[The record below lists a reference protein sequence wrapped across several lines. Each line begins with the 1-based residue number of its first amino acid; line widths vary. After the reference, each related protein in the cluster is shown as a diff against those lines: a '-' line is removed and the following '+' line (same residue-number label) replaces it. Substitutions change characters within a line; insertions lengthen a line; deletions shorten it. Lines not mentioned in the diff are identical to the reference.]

1 MFDFR
6 FTFVGF
12 DSEIHIFVGDCSD
25 EQVALETI
33 DDARLINLGVVA
45 PALAMTRCYTGFI
58 EVGDYPFWDRNE
70 VGYSA

>member
-12 DSEIHIFVGDCSD
+12 DSEIHVFVTADS
-25 EQVALETI
+25 EIEALETI

-58 EVGDYPFWDRNE
+58 EVGDYPFWDKNE
-70 VGYSA
+70 VGYSS